1 MRLLKL
7 LRESAAADDA
17 HKQGLTSAGGAYWMD
32 KTGKITHKTVQ
43 DKLVKVP
50 EKPAAG
56 TASATATPQSTPAT
70 PKPAASA
77 TPAPIPSAAPTP
89 TPSAAAT
96 PTPSAAPKP
105 TPSASPTPTPVT
117 TGATPVATPQKKAP
131 LTADVI
137 LGKKVGNAGGSN
149 KGGFYEGTDGVT
161 RYVKE
166 YQDPTRSH
174 AEKLANEIYSALGLT
189 APNAHTFPVGGKTI
203 YASDIIDGQE
213 LGKVGVTPENANKIL
228 DGFAADVLVGNWD
241 TVGLVNDNV
250 LITPDGQP
258 ARIDNG
264 GTFLFRAQEASGRKP
279 DALLDKIS
287 EWDAFSNPAV
297 NASYSNI
304 FKTAGVKNANALGD
318 RVVDQINKI
327 KQLEQSSGG
336 WDKIVNASSPDMKPE
351 DKQQV
356 IQMLNSRSKLLYQK
370 AQELQGQANG

>member
-7 LRESAAADDA
+7 LRESAAAEEA
-17 HKQGLTSAGGAYWMD
+17 HKLGLTSAGGAYWMD
-32 KTGKITHKTVQ
+32 KTGKIVAKTVG
-43 DKLVKVP
+43 DKLVKMSD
-50 EKPAAG
+50 KPKTQAA
-56 TASATATPQSTPAT
+56 
-70 PKPAASA
+70 
-77 TPAPIPSAAPTP
+77 APSVQPIVAPTP
-89 TPSAAAT
+89 Q
-96 PTPSAAPKP
+96 AAPAPQAAPEKKP
-105 TPSASPTPTPVT
+105 AL
-117 TGATPVATPQKKAP
+117 A
-131 LTADVI
+131 ADTI

-174 AEKLANEIYSALGLT
+174 AEKLANEIYSALGLV

-203 YASDIIDGQE
+203 YASDILPGKE
-213 LGKVGVTPENANKIL
+213 LGDVGVTPENANKIL

-250 LITPDGQP
+250 LITPEGEP

-279 DALLDKIS
+279 NGLLDKIS
-287 EWDAFSNPAV
+287 EWDGFSNPSI

-304 FKTAGVKNANALGD
+304 FKTAGLKNANDLGD
-318 RVVDQINKI
+318 RAVQQIAKI
-327 KQLEQSSGG
+327 KELEQKSGG
-336 WDKIVNASSPDMKPE
+336 WDKIVNSAAGDMTPE

>member
-56 TASATATPQSTPAT
+56 TASATATPQSTPA
-70 PKPAASA
+70 
-77 TPAPIPSAAPTP
+77 PIPSAAPTP

-105 TPSASPTPTPVT
+105 TPSASP
-117 TGATPVATPQKKAP
+117 TPVATPQKKAP

-279 DALLDKIS
+279 EALLDKIS